1 MATATTA
8 QKRAQAKAEY
18 DAFLAQCPSRK
29 LLDRISDK
37 WVVLVLAA
45 LGNDGS
51 DQSGADC
58 AGPARSMRYSELA
71 RLLAGV
77 SQKMLTQTLRSL
89 ERDGLLTTDLT
100 QVAQAQSRPLAGL
113 KRCGA
118 LKVGQREIAFAITT
132 VRRSQK
138 RKQCCVLVNGKHLAV
153 AKRPPLRGEVTRKN
167 PNFGNELVGHGL
179 EWVWSVDTGEDAL
192 ERDDKIEREVRRH
205 ILVRL
210 VAAHSGDRT
219 RAEVSVG
226 LSGQS
231 IRIRAAGRPNM
242 VGGQALIGGGRAA
255 HRKMAVDG
263 KFGNAEGMTRLP
275 AKLAQGETAA
285 KMHRN
290 APLEIRE
297 AKGDPAIAAVIGS
310 EEGKERLVLINGQQ
324 LPITKCPSFRGEIK
338 RDNADFRQER

>member
-1 MATATTA
+1 MGLTAA
-8 QKRAQAKAEY
+8 GIGQRAHENARVCVGVCVGVERS
-18 DAFLAQCPSRK
+18 LSCVRLCPGVAGW
-29 LLDRISDK
+29 I
-37 WVVLVLAA
+37 VLIPASGIA
-45 LGNDGS
+45 LGSVRMHG
-51 DQSGADC
+51 QFG
-58 AGPARSMRYSELA
+58 R
-71 RLLAGV
+71 
-77 SQKMLTQTLRSL
+77 Q